1 MIEVEI
7 VPCEPHRAFHGLI
20 LVHGL
25 RRRPVSGRFSI
36 ISQEI
41 GKPRYLGPQ
50 GWDAKFVECRGLAA
64 GWDVG
69 RKLLWLLVGPEVTLL
84 LDQEP
89 FTFTLLQ
96 TGEQVPELSMPAS
109 IREPGDGELPAIA
122 MSGDRTSVV
131 IMAVPDNGPS
141 DVPPVAP
148 PSRPRPVAAPAIA
161 IQRPVIVP
169 VAPPRVDTPH
179 KDTPVRPVIIGI
191 ALVMGLAMGVAYLLT
206 GGGSEPTSTAAAPS
220 VAVTGAQIA
229 SSAASGGFSATAVTV
244 PAGPSPMPAVT
255 QATPVAASVPTT
267 APTPPTTAAATPPTP
282 AVTAPPATPVA
293 APVASQVAH
302 DTTPAPRPVPPA
314 PQCGSVANPGAIS
327 EIPFGTPSAEAVCV
341 ARIWIKAGRNDD
353 AVGALSSSRQAEYPP
368 AMLELAKLYD
378 PRSNYGNPISSADF
392 AKDKYRKAMQKTDDD
407 AVRKEAQ
414 QRLDALVKQ

>member
-7 VPCEPHRAFHGLI
+7 VPCEPHRAFHSLI

-36 ISQEI
+36 ISQAI

-50 GWDAKFVECRGLAA
+50 GWDAKFVECHGLAA

-109 IREPGDGELPAIA
+109 IREPGDGDLPAVA
-122 MSGDRTSVV
+122 AGGDRTNVA

-148 PSRPRPVAAPAIA
+148 PSRPRPVAAPVIA
-161 IQRPVIVP
+161 IQRPAIAP
-169 VAPPRVDTPH
+169 VASSPAGTPH

-191 ALVMGLAMGVAYLLT
+191 ALCMGLAMGAAYLLT
-206 GGGSEPTSTAAAPS
+206 GRGPEPTSVAGTPS
-220 VAVTGAQIA
+220 VAAPGPQIA
-229 SSAASGGFSATAVTV
+229 SSAASGGSSTSAVPSTPVPAASQATPAAALPPAAAASATTAAIPPTPVVTL
-244 PAGPSPMPAVT
+244 T
-255 QATPVAASVPTT
+255 TPVAAL
-267 APTPPTTAAATPPTP
+267 A
-282 AVTAPPATPVA
+282 
-293 APVASQVAH
+293 ASQVAH
-302 DTTPAPRPVPPA
+302 DSAPA

-327 EIPFGTPSAEAVCV
+327 EIPFGTPSSEAVCV
-341 ARIWIKAGRNDD
+341 ARLWIKAGRNDD
-353 AVGALSSSRQAEYPP
+353 AVGALSSPRQADYPP

-378 PRSNYGNPISSADF
+378 PRSNFGNPISSADF